1 MYSKDKIILTLI
13 PIIIVFL
20 IVLKGRKYDDAYFV
34 PPKIAT
40 EKSLNIPEK
49 LAGWQLEGGQW
60 FPESKMFEKI
70 NGRATLY
77 EQFGVEGLFVGAWI
91 KNDAVWDMYLFVMKD
106 YGAANGVYLKERPA
120 TFTLLEKGNN
130 AFSVPGASTLHS
142 GKFYI
147 QLVSVLPDS
156 DVKSISE
163 LSDAIIKSLP
173 IEKLKVSEEKIDF
186 KNSIPGSDQFFAD
199 NAFGF
204 SSLKNVKT
212 FDCIV
217 ETTTATW
224 FTVSGSKEVLEK
236 YLVELEEYGGENI
249 FKDEK
254 LVGGEMFGNW
264 ELLSLQ
270 NNRIIG
276 IRKAKNKDT
285 LFLHYK
291 SLNCSRSLPAA
302 PPVK

>member
-1 MYSKDKIILTLI
+1 M
-13 PIIIVFL
+13 
-20 IVLKGRKYDDAYFV
+20 
-34 PPKIAT
+34 PPKITAG
-40 EKSLNIPEK
+40 KSLIIPKK
-49 LAGWQLEGGQW
+49 LAGWKLEGAEW

-77 EQFGVEGLFVGAWI
+77 EKFGVEGLFVGAWI

-106 YGAANGVYLKERPA
+106 YEAANGVYLKERPE

-147 QLVSVLPDS
+147 QLVSLLPDS
-156 DVKSISE
+156 DVKSIAE
-163 LSDAIIKSLP
+163 LSDAIIKFLP
-173 IEKLKVSEEKIDF
+173 AEKSKISEEKIDF
-186 KNSIPGSDQFFAD
+186 KNSISGSDQFFAD

-217 ETTTATW
+217 EKTTATW
-224 FTVSGSKEVLEK
+224 FTASGSKEVLK
-236 YLVELEEYGGENI
+236 NYLIELEEYGGENI
-249 FKDEK
+249 FKNEK
-254 LVGGEMFGNW
+254 LVAGEMFGNW

-270 NNRIIG
+270 NKKIIG
-276 IRKAKNKDT
+276 IRKANSKEILLEHYQKFKNHLSKI
-285 LFLHYK
+285 YQ
-291 SLNCSRSLPAA
+291 
-302 PPVK
+302 

>member
-1 MYSKDKIILTLI
+1 MYSKNKIVLTLI
-13 PIIIVFL
+13 PIVIVFL
-20 IVLKGRKYDDAYFV
+20 IVLKSRKYDDAYFV
-34 PPKIAT
+34 PPKIEAG
-40 EKSLNIPEK
+40 KSLVIPEK

-106 YGAANGVYLKERPA
+106 YEAANGVYLKERPG

-147 QLVSVLPDS
+147 QLVSLLPDS
-156 DVKSISE
+156 DVKSIAE

-173 IEKLKVSEEKIDF
+173 VEKSKISEEKIDF

-217 ETTTATW
+217 ENTTATW
-224 FTVSGSKEVLEK
+224 FTISGSKEVLEK
-236 YLVELEEYGGENI
+236 YKIELEEYGGKNI
-249 FKDEK
+249 FKDEN

-264 ELLSLQ
+264 ELLSIQ
-270 NNRIIG
+270 NNKIIG
-276 IRKAKNKDT
+276 IRKANSKEI
-285 LFLHYK
+285 LLSHYEK
-291 SLNCSRSLPAA
+291 WKTKL
-302 PPVK
+302 KK